1 MNPRSAFAYLCR
13 HKRRALL
20 LMALICLATL
30 GVCIMVRLLDFL
42 FEQVETTERYLTRV
56 SVVRPLR
63 GTLDPGVMAQIRVHP
78 DVARVIPKN
87 DLSIGVPLNTSGG
100 FPVFGVS
107 EADIEVLL
115 DAFDLRLKQGRPLR
129 ARTNEIL
136 LSEEIAE
143 ILGLKLGDQ
152 IDRSMDER
160 YFEYLPAT
168 MVLVGILESDPSSRA
183 ESGIR
188 LGLVSLEFLDSHE
201 VYASRTPSLF
211 ILPQPG
217 RKAAMDHFLENT
229 IPSTLVVVSTH
240 RQSQEA
246 MESGMLIFRLIFG
259 IVDVLVAV
267 VIALVVGTINRIAL
281 SQRIKEFGL
290 LHAIGFSR
298 QWLVRRLTLEMA
310 VVAGAGW
317 IAGLALSWLLFAWL
331 KHDLF
336 APLFDMDLRKLTPLW
351 FSVPIP
357 LVVIAFACWS
367 TMSTLSRL
375 DAVSIIDRGQL
386 AMEPGAP
393 RRTRR
398 SRTEHSTA
406 RPLSSWTF
414 YRRHLRRGLTIA
426 LTMALMIVGVAFPA
440 FLFVPSI
447 DINRVLF
454 EQFHYISLAS
464 PRMGTSID
472 PGVMSQLQ
480 THPAV
485 SRVAPIIELHVSISL
500 KPMFQ
505 GNTSVYGVAEGDLPA
520 LVQACDLRLVKGR
533 FPAPRSN
540 ELLLTEAVAMNRGLG
555 IGDRVGRPV
564 YDYDYSIPT
573 EMVVVGILRRNP
585 QAGDMWLG
593 FASYEYLTSH
603 EIYASR
609 PVQAFILPAEGR
621 KAELDAWLEGTVASG
636 RTSVQTYGLWLE
648 SQREVTR
655 TLLLV
660 FGAIEGVV
668 AAVAA
673 FALAILSYFFFNQR
687 QREFGT
693 LHALGHSR
701 QWLVLR
707 TMGEAVT
714 VIALAW
720 LLGAVVCLAGLVYM
734 RTILYGPYGLD
745 LDLLNPAPWLFTL
758 PMPLAVT
765 AVSAGL
771 VVWMLSRLDPVT
783 IIERRS

>member
-281 SQRIKEFGL
+281 SQRIREFGL

-331 KHDLF
+331 KNDLF
-336 APLFDMDLRKLTPLW
+336 APIFDMELWKLTPLW

-367 TMSTLSRL
+367 IMRTLRRL

-386 AMEPGAP
+386 VMELGAP
-393 RRTRR
+393 RRTKR
-398 SRTEHSTA
+398 SRTALSKA

-414 YRRHLRRGLTIA
+414 YRRHVRRGLAIA

-440 FLFVPSI
+440 FLFAPSI
-447 DINRVLF
+447 DINKILF
-454 EQFHYISLAS
+454 EQFRYVSLVS
-464 PRMGTSID
+464 PRTGNSID

-485 SRVAPIIELHVSISL
+485 SRVVPMIELYISISL
-500 KPMFQ
+500 EPMFQ
-505 GNTSVYGVAEGDLPA
+505 GSTDVYGVAEDDLPA
-520 LVQACDLRLVKGR
+520 LVQACDLRLVEGR
-533 FPAPRSN
+533 FPAPRTN

-555 IGDRVGRPV
+555 VGDQVGRPI
-564 YDYDYSIPT
+564 YDYDYGIPT

-585 QAGDMWLG
+585 QAKDMWLG
-593 FASYEYLTSH
+593 FASYEYLSSH

-621 KAELDAWLEGTVASG
+621 EAELDAWLEGYVASEQ
-636 RTSVQTYGLWLE
+636 TSVQTYGIWLE
-648 SQREVTR
+648 SQREMTR
-655 TLLLV
+655 MVLLV

-673 FALAILSYFFFNQR
+673 IALAILSYFFFNQR
-687 QREFGT
+687 RREFGT
-693 LHALGHSR
+693 LHALGRSR
-701 QWLVLR
+701 RWLVLR
-707 TMGEAVT
+707 TMGEAAT

-720 LLGAVVCLAGLVYM
+720 LIGAVVCLAGLVYM
-734 RTILYGPYGLD
+734 RTILYSPYGLD
-745 LDLLNPAPWLFTL
+745 LNLLNPAPWLFTL

-765 AVSAGL
+765 AVSVGL
-771 VVWMLSRLDPVT
+771 VVWMLYRLDPVT